1 MVVGVVA
8 SLIRGRIA
16 VFLRLCGWVPL
27 LMLAAGFLIAI
38 PVTTDLLRAVDLQT
52 HGATVPGQV
61 TSLTQSHQSCG
72 KRHRSTCD
80 DYVVAY
86 QFALGDHQIQGR
98 ETVSQD
104 FFAKVHERDVI
115 PVRYATDDPFINEVE
130 SGATLNNALAPGFFL
145 LVWFSILGVWSV
157 RALIAATR
165 MVYLREHG
173 TQRNSR
179 VTDHTD
185 SKVKVNGVR
194 YWKMTWRDETGLSG
208 ESWPRSRENLPEVG
222 EAIIVYVD
230 PEMRMPPCWSGDSGL
245 STRDRGPIS

>member
-1 MVVGVVA
+1 MGAVG
-8 SLIRGRIA
+8 SLTRGRIA
-16 VFLRLCGWVPL
+16 VFLRLCGWVHL
-27 LMLAAGFLIAI
+27 LMLAAGVLLAI
-38 PVTTDLLRAVDLQT
+38 PATTALLRAADLQA
-52 HGATVPGQV
+52 HAATGSGQV
-61 TSLTQSHQSCG
+61 TSLTHGSHSCG
-72 KRHRSTCD
+72 KHNHSTCD
-80 DYVVAY
+80 DYEIEY
-86 QFALGDHQIQGR
+86 QFTPGDHQIQGR

-104 FFAKVHERDVI
+104 FFAKVHKGDVI
-115 PVRYATDDPFINEVE
+115 PVRYATDDPSINEVE
-130 SGATLNNALAPGFFL
+130 FGATWNNAMASSFFL

-157 RALIAATR
+157 KALIAATR

-173 TQRNSR
+173 TQRSAK

-208 ESWPRSRENLPEVG
+208 ESWPQSRENLPEVG

-245 STRDRGPIS
+245 STRDPGPIS